1 VSTTAVRL
9 KLRIR
14 VDEKSVEVIAL
25 LNSGY
30 EAPTPQL
37 LVPVDVARTLGLWP
51 PEGAREVVLET
62 AGGPLRAWFYPR
74 RALVKVV
81 TEDAESRE
89 VLADIVVSPIGGEPL
104 ISDMLAEELEIAV
117 ESFGRGLWRF
127 RWESTLRKSEPK
139 H

>member
-1 VSTTAVRL
+1 VFTTAVRL

-74 RALVKVV
+74 RALR
-81 TEDAESRE
+81 SR
-89 VLADIVVSPIGGEPL
+89 
-104 ISDMLAEELEIAV
+104 
-117 ESFGRGLWRF
+117 
-127 RWESTLRKSEPK
+127 
-139 H
+139 

>member
-1 VSTTAVRL
+1 M
-9 KLRIR
+9 
-14 VDEKSVEVIAL
+14 
-25 LNSGY
+25 
-30 EAPTPQL
+30 
-37 LVPVDVARTLGLWP
+37 ARALGLWP

-62 AGGPLRAWFYPR
+62 AGGPLRARFYPR

-117 ESFGRGLWRF
+117 ELFGRGLWRF
-127 RWESTLRKSEPK
+127 RWESKLRKSEPK